1 MTKDRLTRSRSNK
14 WLAGICG
21 GIAEYFGWN
30 AEALRLVWL
39 VLTVGTMFCG
49 GIIYLN
55 PMGHHAAR
63 LNPQIVNCKPSNCR
77 SIWLT

>member
-30 AEALRLVWL
+30 AEALHLVWL

-49 GIIYLN
+49 GIIYLILWLI
-55 PMGHHAAR
+55 M
-63 LNPQIVNCKPSNCR
+63 PQE
-77 SIWLT
+77 

>member
-1 MTKDRLTRSRSNK
+1 MWNPKTKIIMTKERLTRSRNNK

-49 GIIYLN
+49 GFIYLILWVI
-55 PMGHHAAR
+55 M
-63 LNPQIVNCKPSNCR
+63 PQE
-77 SIWLT
+77 